1 MEMER
6 GPASHA
12 PAQVWTM
19 IVSGVVS
26 GDPAMGIRDALGVLT
41 INKMIVGIARVVA
54 GRLGRVRCTVAQVP
68 RAVGVFVH
76 ARELRVV
83 GGEEEEAGVD
93 AARAALEGAGA
104 RFCVFVSD
112 ETDSKSKL
120 AWLPRLPLRSDAQ
133 PDSEASVYTS
143 GYEVVCVCSET
154 KRFGDVAES
163 LALAVGMGGL
173 VVDYLG
179 VRDVYPNLAR
189 LGSARVT
196 IQQADFD
203 LHSDGGGFTSTAVT
217 ELAFKWCD
225 LARLPP
231 VVGFPNLKRL
241 EVVECMFSGARAHD
255 DRAMEPLGLLPVPP
269 IEHLRVEGC
278 EGLSDVSPVA
288 GLTKLKTLVMHGCRM
303 DYPDFDEAARVGMKA
318 KLLSGELNADGAGFL
333 CKVVGRRLD
342 IRRAEREAARLVR
355 CDAGCCGPCDCGE
368 CSDCE

>member
-1 MEMER
+1 MER
-6 GPASHA
+6 AVFPE
-12 PAQVWTM
+12 QVWTM
-19 IVSGVVS
+19 VVGAVVS
-26 GDPAMGIRDALGVLT
+26 GTTRVRDALGMLT
-41 INKMIVGIARVVA
+41 VNKLIVGIARVVA
-54 GRLGRVRCTVAQVP
+54 GRLGRVRCTVAHVP
-68 RAVGVFVH
+68 RAIGVFVH

-83 GGEEEEAGVD
+83 GGEEEEEEEVE

-104 RFCVFVSD
+104 RFYAFVSD

-133 PDSEASVYTS
+133 PEAQPDADPS

-154 KRFGDVAES
+154 KRFCDVAES
-163 LALAVGMGGL
+163 LALAVGMREL

-179 VRDVYPNLAR
+179 VRDVYPTLAR
-189 LGSARVT
+189 LGCARVT

-231 VVGFPNLKRL
+231 VVGFTNLRRL
-241 EVVECMFSGARAHD
+241 EVVECVFGHD
-255 DRAMEPLGLLPVPP
+255 DRAMEPLGLPPVPP

-278 EGLSDVSPVA
+278 EGLRDVSPVA
-288 GLTKLKTLVMHGCRM
+288 GLTRLKTLALHECRD
-303 DYPDFDEAARVGMKA
+303 DYPDFDEAARVALRA
-318 KLLSGELNADGAGFL
+318 KLLSGELNADGTGCL

-342 IRRAEREAARLVR
+342 IRRAEREAARLAR
-355 CDAGCCGPCDCGE
+355 CDAECCGPCDCGE